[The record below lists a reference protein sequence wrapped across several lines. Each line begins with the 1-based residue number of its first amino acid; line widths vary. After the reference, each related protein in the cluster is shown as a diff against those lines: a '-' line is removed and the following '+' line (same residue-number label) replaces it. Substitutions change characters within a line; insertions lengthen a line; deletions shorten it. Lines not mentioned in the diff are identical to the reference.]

1 MLQNFYCIKKQKNYI
16 CYHIWSK
23 TTKYGAGPSETFQ
36 DNDPWHS
43 LRVFRWDLKGTEI
56 SKSNYAEQDF
66 MMWLRG
72 LKETLLLVG
81 RNATYVEHAKGQ
93 RICTALNVGI
103 MGNFW
108 NYRFDHLQRLQCD
121 LHYWMS
127 EMQSQ
132 ASICRE
138 NKRMSDG
145 ERGPAQEISTGWT
158 IGEAQTVPAFLFK
171 WSQCQWYE
179 ILCHWGCQG
188 RCFHIRS
195 TWKILDRQAM
205 YHHKRIE
212 LKQNIARPLANSN
225 NF

>member
-1 MLQNFYCIKKQKNYI
+1 MHELLRFLYCPLYFSIN
-16 CYHIWSK
+16 HIFSTNILIWTES
-23 TTKYGAGPSETFQ
+23 
-36 DNDPWHS
+36 
-43 LRVFRWDLKGTEI
+43 DLKVF
-56 SKSNYAEQDF
+56 SH
-66 MMWLRG
+66 W
-72 LKETLLLVG
+72 
-81 RNATYVEHAKGQ
+81 
-93 RICTALNVGI
+93 
-103 MGNFW
+103 GNFW